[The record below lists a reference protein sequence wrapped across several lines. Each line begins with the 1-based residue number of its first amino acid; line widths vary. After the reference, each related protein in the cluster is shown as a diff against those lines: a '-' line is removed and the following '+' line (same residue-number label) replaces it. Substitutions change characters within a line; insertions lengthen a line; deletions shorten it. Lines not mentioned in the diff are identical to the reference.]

1 MEEMTPEGLEK
12 GLEELQKK
20 IGVTFRNPDLLLRAM
35 THSSFLN
42 EHRKI
47 LTGDNERL
55 EFLGD
60 AVLELVSS
68 ELLFH
73 THTEMQE
80 GDLTTLRAKKVCE
93 PTLAHCAR
101 LFGLPDYILLG
112 RGEDLGGGRGRD
124 SIVSDAL
131 EALIGAIFLDQGFE
145 GAKAFVLRFVLLDL
159 TEKELFR
166 DSKTILQEMVQE
178 RTGEKPVYT
187 LIGEE
192 GPEHDRIFFM
202 SVSVGGVEYARGQG
216 SSKKAAQQM
225 AAEQAILKLKKTRG

>member
-1 MEEMTPEGLEK
+1 MVKELEGL
-12 GLEELQKK
+12 QKR
-20 IGVTFRNPDLLLRAM
+20 IGVTFHDPTLLLSAM
-35 THSSFLN
+35 THSSFYN
-42 EHRKI
+42 EHRKL
-47 LTGDNERL
+47 LTCDNERL

-80 GDLTTLRAKKVCE
+80 GELTTLRAKKVCE

-101 LFGLPDYILLG
+101 LFDLPKYILLG
-112 RGEDLGGGRGRD
+112 RGEDMSGGRNRD

-145 GAKAFVLRFVLLDL
+145 GAKAFVLRFVLIDL
-159 TEKELFR
+159 EEKELFR
-166 DSKTILQEMVQE
+166 DSKTILQEIVQE
-178 RTGEKPVYT
+178 RMGEKPVYT
-187 LIGEE
+187 LIGED
-192 GPEHDRIFFM
+192 GPEHDRIFYM
-202 SVSVGGVEYARGQG
+202 SVSIGGKEYAKGQG

-225 AAEQAILKLKKTRG
+225 AAEQAILKIRKKNNN